1 MDAFSN
7 LEKELQRRY
16 PVLSPRLKTA
26 ARYAL
31 DMPDDVALLPLR
43 RVAARAGVAPAT
55 LVRLARAL
63 DFPSYS
69 AFRNVFAQRL
79 RSGPG
84 RYGGNARALQAR
96 EAARR
101 KEDVDA
107 IGTDGVP
114 GALFAMDKDNLDRTL
129 TENPSASFCNAAQ
142 RLMASRRVYV
152 IGRRKCFPVASYF
165 HYAARMCRKDV
176 FLAQGIGGM
185 VMDDLVEI
193 NSEDMLLA
201 AGFDP
206 YTKETVMAV
215 QYARVRGAGLIAI
228 TDSPVSPLAAEGGD
242 VFVVA
247 NASPSFFRSI
257 TGAMAVAQA
266 LVAQMVARGGEEV
279 IARIGQME
287 KDLDGFGAYW
297 MENS

>member
-1 MDAFSN
+1 MATFSN

-16 PVLSPRLKTA
+16 PALSPRLKTA

-31 DMPDDVALLPLR
+31 DMPDDIALLPLR

-55 LVRLARAL
+55 LVRLARAM
-63 DFPSYS
+63 DFSSYS
-69 AFRNVFAQRL
+69 AFRDVFAQRL

-96 EAARR
+96 ESAQAGDGPAAS
-101 KEDVDA
+101 
-107 IGTDGVP
+107 GSGGVL
-114 GALFAMDKDNLDRTL
+114 GELFAMDKDNLDRTL
-129 TENPSASFCNAAQ
+129 AENPPASFCAAAG
-142 RLMASRRVYV
+142 RLMAARRVYV
-152 IGRRKCFPVASYF
+152 VGRRKCFPVASYF

-193 NSEDMLLA
+193 SGDDVLLA

-206 YTKETVMAV
+206 YAKETVMAV

-257 TGAMAVAQA
+257 TGAMAIAQA

-279 IARIGQME
+279 LARIGQME
-287 KDLDGFGAYW
+287 KNLDGFEAYW
-297 MENS
+297 MEKS

>member
-1 MDAFSN
+1 MVTFSS

-16 PVLSPRLKTA
+16 PALSPRLKTA

-31 DMPDDVALLPLR
+31 DMPDDIALLPLR

-55 LVRLARAL
+55 LVRLARAM
-63 DFPSYS
+63 DFSSYS
-69 AFRNVFAQRL
+69 AFRDVFAQRL

-96 EAARR
+96 ESAQAGGGS
-101 KEDVDA
+101 DA
-107 IGTDGVP
+107 GGAGGVL
-114 GALFAMDKDNLDRTL
+114 GELFAMDKDNLDRTL
-129 TENPSASFCNAAQ
+129 AENPPASFNVAAR
-142 RLMASRRVYV
+142 RLMAARRVYV
-152 IGRRKCFPVASYF
+152 VGRRKCFPVASYF

-176 FLAQGIGGM
+176 ILAQGIGGM

-193 NSEDMLLA
+193 SGDDVLLA
-201 AGFDP
+201 AGFEP
-206 YTKETVMAV
+206 YAKETVMAV

-257 TGAMAVAQA
+257 TGAMAIAQA

-279 IARIGQME
+279 LARIEQME
-287 KDLDGFGAYW
+287 KNLDGFEAYW
-297 MENS
+297 MEKS